1 MTALKHHFLLD
12 PEIVYLNHGAF
23 GACPKPVFETYQAWQ
38 RRLECQPVK
47 FLAREIGDHLA
58 RAREQLAQYLHC
70 APQDVVYFPNPTTAV
85 NMVARSLDLRP
96 GDDVLC
102 TDHAY
107 RAMDRTWR
115 FVCNKTGARY
125 ISQPLPLPFTT
136 PDDIVERFWA
146 GVTDRTRVI
155 FLDHLSSP
163 TALRFPVEAV
173 CRRARQAGILTLID
187 GAHAPGQVAL
197 DLTEIGADLYVGAC
211 HKWLCAPKGA
221 AFLYARREVQPLLE
235 PLVVSWGYDTPT
247 YDTGYTFINHHEW
260 QGTRDMSAFLSVPA
274 AIAFHAEHDW
284 VTVRA
289 RCRAL
294 AADTRERLNALTGL
308 APICPDS
315 PHWLQQFF
323 VARLPEVDTDA
334 LQTRLYDTYRIEVP
348 TVRWQ
353 GQRLLRV
360 SIQGYNTQADAD
372 ALLAALKA
380 LLGTGS

>member
-1 MTALKHHFLLD
+1 MTSLKHHFLLD
-12 PEIVYLNHGAF
+12 PEIIYLNHGAF

-47 FLAREIGDHLA
+47 FLAREITGHLA

-70 APQDVVYFPNPTTAV
+70 DPQDVVYFPNPTTAA
-85 NMVARSLDLRP
+85 NMVARSLALRP
-96 GDDVLC
+96 GDEVLC

-107 RAMDRTWR
+107 GAMDRTWR

-136 PDDIVERFWA
+136 PDAIVERFWA

-155 FLDHLSSP
+155 FLDHLSSR

-173 CRRARQAGILTLID
+173 CQRARQAGILTLID
-187 GAHAPGQVAL
+187 GAHAPGQIAL
-197 DLTEIGADLYVGAC
+197 DLPEISADLYVGAC

-221 AFLYARREVQPLLE
+221 AFLYARREIQPLLE
-235 PLVVSWGYDTPT
+235 PLVVSWGYDHPT

-274 AIAFHAEHDW
+274 AIAFQAEHDW

-294 AADTRERLNALTGL
+294 AADTRARINALTGL
-308 APICPDS
+308 DPICPDA

-334 LQTRLYDTYRIEVP
+334 LQTRLYNEYRIEVP
-348 TVRWQ
+348 TVHWQ
-353 GQRLLRV
+353 GERLLRV

-372 ALLAALKA
+372 ALLAALKT
-380 LLGTGS
+380 LLSTG